1 MQSPHTCPA
10 PRISWE
16 WTSWTFAYWT
26 FLITWHWL
34 RPLKCGH
41 GSEAGPWVDGEL
53 VGPDSSKHGERGHVP
68 ACLRVFSV
76 KCQGKLRDGTVA
88 MTWMWH
94 GCPGAAGQGWHMIAI
109 GSLCRRAPPAS
120 SASVESYNSPLQ
132 LYIELPSI
140 RVQPAIST
148 KPKAAVG
155 PGFL

>member
-1 MQSPHTCPA
+1 M
-10 PRISWE
+10 
-16 WTSWTFAYWT
+16 
-26 FLITWHWL
+26 
-34 RPLKCGH
+34 KCGL
-41 GSEAGPWVDGEL
+41 GSEAGPLVDGRL
-53 VGPDSSKHGERGHVP
+53 VGPDSSKHGERGRVH

-94 GCPGAAGQGWHMIAI
+94 GRPGAAGQGWHMIAI

-140 RVQPAIST
+140 HVQHAN
-148 KPKAAVG
+148 PKAAVCKSTQG
-155 PGFL
+155 KGFYYINSQSMVAS